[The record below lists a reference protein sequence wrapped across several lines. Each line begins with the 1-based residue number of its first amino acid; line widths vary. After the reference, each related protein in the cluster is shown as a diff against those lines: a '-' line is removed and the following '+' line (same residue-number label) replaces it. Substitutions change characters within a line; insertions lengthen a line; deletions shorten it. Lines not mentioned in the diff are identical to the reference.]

1 MTILATEQAI
11 FSTAVGTL
19 GDYQPPEVQMQII
32 SNFHRSLLAVSGWFR
47 TFLPLGAQALTTLPI
62 ASFVQLSSIVETLF
76 SLTTFESPLWDTEL
90 VSQTV
95 DVFAT
100 MDTIAHMLK
109 SIPGILGQRA
119 VPNATPPGEMDVISV
134 AVENIKEQKKGWES
148 VAAEKRAL
156 RTLLN
161 EIWGYDL
168 TLNDLDF
175 EGLQREGLDSK

>member
-11 FSTAVGTL
+11 FSAAVGTL

-62 ASFVQLSSIVETLF
+62 ASFVQLSSNVETLF
-76 SLTTFESPLWDTEL
+76 SLTTLESPLWDTEL

-119 VPNATPPGEMDVISV
+119 VPNATPPGEMDVITV
-134 AVENIKEQKKGWES
+134 AVENIREQKKGWES

-156 RTLLN
+156 RTYLD
-161 EIWGYDL
+161 EIQGYDM
-168 TLNDLDF
+168 TFNDLDF